1 MLTRREMILG
11 TAALALI
18 PSEGLARRMT
28 PDEIYYANWAR
39 TTAAWKELGV
49 NLGDDMH
56 PKMITFTFP
65 KMLKLKPTET
75 AWFSFITYKS
85 KAHRDSVNA
94 KVMKEM
100 SEKYKDQM
108 NQPMPFDMKRMAT
121 GGFRTIVQA

>member
-1 MLTRREMILG
+1 MTYVDGFVFAVQKSKIKAYEKMAREGAKIWKKHG
-11 TAALALI
+11 ALQYF
-18 PSEGLARRMT
+18 EC
-28 PDEIYYANWAR
+28 
-39 TTAAWKELGV
+39 K
-49 NLGDDMH
+49 GDDMH

-75 AWFSFITYKS
+75 AWFSFIIYKS

-108 NQPMPFDMKRMAT
+108 DTQMPFDMNRMAN
-121 GGFRTIVQA
+121 GGFKTIVQA

>member
-1 MLTRREMILG
+1 MTYVDGFVFAVPKKNIKAYIKMAKEGAKIWKKHG
-11 TAALALI
+11 ALHYF
-18 PSEGLARRMT
+18 EC
-28 PDEIYYANWAR
+28 
-39 TTAAWKELGV
+39 K
-49 NLGDDMH
+49 GDDMH

-121 GGFRTIVQA
+121 GGFKTIVQA